1 MEKQVTEWENIFAII
16 AKILK
21 ELLAISKKKK
31 KKTCL
36 KQKWAKDM
44 N

>member
-1 MEKQVTEWENIFAII
+1 MERQVIEWESIFAII

-31 KKTCL
+31 YASM
-36 KQKWAKDM
+36 QKWAKDM